1 MTKQKKIAY
10 LGAGAWGF
18 CLASLLANKGFE
30 VVSWTNNAALAEKLN
45 KGEEHPHL
53 AGHKVLGSMRF
64 TTDLADAIKDA
75 DMIVEAVTAS
85 GIRPVCEQ
93 LKPLLKKH
101 HPKKCPIVLTS
112 KGIEQDSGLILPAI
126 VIEVLGR
133 DYTDSV
139 GCLSGP
145 SYALEVIK
153 GLPTSVVAA
162 AYADHITTTICET
175 FTTPTFRVYP
185 NNDILGVSYGGAL
198 KNIIAI
204 ACGIAEGLGLG
215 FSAKAAL
222 MTRGLHEIRKLSIA
236 AGCKADTIN
245 GLSGL
250 GDVCLTCG
258 SLISRNCRFGYLLA
272 KGRTPSEAEKEIDMV
287 VEGVYTS
294 ISALQI
300 SKKLTVAMPITEVVY
315 KIVYEGLKPSDAVKA
330 LMLRTIKEEH
340 L

>member
-1 MTKQKKIAY
+1 MTHKKKIAY

-18 CLASLLANKGFE
+18 CLASLLASKGYE
-30 VVSWTNNAALAEKLN
+30 VTSWTGNASLAEKLN
-45 KGEEHPHL
+45 TGHEHPHL
-53 AGHKVLGSMRF
+53 AGHRALKGMHF
-64 TTDLADAIKDA
+64 TTDLAEAIKGA
-75 DMIVEAVTAS
+75 DIIVEAVTAS
-85 GIRPVCEQ
+85 GIRPVFEK
-93 LKPLLKKH
+93 LKPLLKK
-101 HPKKCPIVLTS
+101 PLPIILTS

-126 VIEVLGR
+126 VVELLGKEF
-133 DYTDSV
+133 TDFV

-145 SYALEVIK
+145 SYAQEVIK
-153 GLPTSVVAA
+153 GLPTSVVASGYSEKSIA
-162 AYADHITTTICET
+162 TVTET
-175 FTTPTFRVYP
+175 FTTPSFRVYP
-185 NNDILGVSYGGAL
+185 NNDILGVCYGGAL
-198 KNIIAI
+198 KNVIAI

-222 MTRGLHEIRKLSIA
+222 MTRGLHEIRKLALAS
-236 AGCKADTIN
+236 GCKAETIN
-245 GLSGL
+245 GLSGM

-272 KGRTPSEAEKEIDMV
+272 QGRTPKEAEKEIDMV

-300 SKKLTVAMPITEVVY
+300 GEKFNVAMPITEVVY
-315 KIVYEGLKPSDAVKA
+315 RIVYEGLKPSDAVKA